1 MTALLELLAYTS
13 LWVAAAAGALC
24 AAAGRALGAEPAP
37 ATLAIAAA
45 GTLFVYNVD
54 RLRDV
59 ERDRA
64 TSPRRTAFV
73 ERWRGALVALA
84 GAAALAAAGLALVA
98 APRAIAL
105 LAPVAVLGLAHRRLK
120 RFAWWKPFYVSAAWT
135 AVVVGL
141 PAVTAERVRNLPWVA
156 AIVAA
161 AILANVIASN
171 LRDREAPAAARFG
184 ARVPIRLARGLALA
198 AAAIALAAPDGARA
212 LAPIPLAT
220 LAALAAFRPTELYG
234 FIAVDGA
241 LLVGALLALALS

>member
-1 MTALLELLAYTS
+1 VRRAFDFLAFTS
-13 LWVAAAAGALC
+13 LWVAAAASVLC
-24 AAAGRALGAEPAP
+24 AAAGRALGADPAA

-45 GTLFVYNVD
+45 GTLVVYNVD
-54 RLRDV
+54 RLRDL

-64 TSPRRTAFV
+64 TSPHRTAFV
-73 ERWRGALVALA
+73 ESWRGALIALTA
-84 GAAALAAAGLALVA
+84 TAAAVAAGLVWRSGARTAV
-98 APRAIAL
+98 L
-105 LAPVAVLGLAHRRLK
+105 LAPIAAVGLAHRRLK

-141 PAVTAERVRNLPWVA
+141 PAVTHDRADHLPWVG

-161 AILANVIASN
+161 TIAANVIASN
-171 LRDREAPAAARFG
+171 LRDREAPAAVRFG
-184 ARVPIRLARGLALA
+184 PRVPIRIARGLALA
-198 AAAIALAAPDGARA
+198 ASALALNAPDGARS

-241 LLVGALLALALS
+241 LLVGALAALLLL